1 MEPSPHSVSMI
12 VVQST
17 VISRQCNLYT
27 VNYRWEHCNLER
39 EHSSE
44 RNIFFIGW
52 RWSRWTTSHWCTVI
66 ISVLEQV
73 DSNSYSS
80 LIVSLMSLIYQGST
94 LIHQKVDPPTESQK
108 SPVLSFISLEQF
120 NAIRLVQVGKNIRN
134 DSYIQNGLP
143 HNYSIRILFFFWGG
157 GVR

>member
-1 MEPSPHSVSMI
+1 M
-12 VVQST
+12 
-17 VISRQCNLYT
+17 
-27 VNYRWEHCNLER
+27 
-39 EHSSE
+39 
-44 RNIFFIGW
+44 
-52 RWSRWTTSHWCTVI
+52 I

-120 NAIRLVQVGKNIRN
+120 NAIRLVQVGKSIRN

-143 HNYSIRILFFFWGG
+143 HNYSIRILFFFSFGG
-157 GVR
+157 GG